1 MFLFV
6 RKVGSAFCGQFGE
19 KFVIACG
26 LQFNKAFC
34 GQEFQIGFTQTVNAL
49 KNTSV
54 ALSIIFVDDL
64 QIALEFFHGPHP
76 FFLRFGMD
84 LTHFNT
90 A

>member
-34 GQEFQIGFTQTVNAL
+34 GQEFQIGFTQAVYTL
-49 KNTSV
+49 ENTGV
-54 ALSIIFVDDL
+54 AFSIISVDDF
-64 QIALEFFHGPHP
+64 QITLKFFHGLHP
-76 FFLRFGMD
+76 FFLRGGMD
-84 LTHFNT
+84 LAHFNT
-90 A
+90 D